1 MNIFWKKYKNFLVL
15 AALLA
20 FFGGVFFLGIKY
32 LMKEINANNENIKK
46 ETINHEERQK
56 RLAEIPEL
64 KNQFEMVER
73 ESDKIKITLSQN
85 QIIVLIK
92 KLEEIARGTG
102 NEMVIEDMEIKN
114 KEDEKK
120 AKKKNGGK
128 GEKSEEK
135 LSIDLTGNYVSMKI
149 KLRGN
154 YNSALN
160 FIEKME
166 NMNYCADIISLQLS
180 TGETDAVSRTSGTLL
195 SVSPFV
201 ERSPMSGSETNKAKA
216 EEDAGEAVIDSI
228 LDTVVYFSE

>member
-1 MNIFWKKYKNFLVL
+1 MNIFWKKYKNFLIL

-20 FFGGVFFLGIKY
+20 FFGGAFFLGIRY
-32 LMKEINANNENIKK
+32 LLKEISANNENIKK

-64 KNQFEMVER
+64 KSQFEMVEK
-73 ESDKIKITLSQN
+73 ENNKFEIILSQN
-85 QIIVLIK
+85 QIITLIK
-92 KLEEIARGTG
+92 NLEEIAGETG

-114 KEDEKK
+114 GEDEKK
-120 AKKKNGGK
+120 AKKKGG
-128 GEKSEEK
+128 GKSEEGEKK
-135 LSIDLTGNYVSMKI
+135 LSVDLTGNYVSMKI

-160 FIEKME
+160 FIEKVE

-180 TGETDAVSRTSGTLL
+180 AEESGMASRTSGTLL

-201 ERSPMSGSETNKAKA
+201 ERIPMSGDETNKAKTK
-216 EEDAGEAVIDSI
+216 ENTDEAVINSVLGAI
-228 LDTVVYFSE
+228 VYFNE